1 MEDHSAAA
9 AAVVVVQAVVVGCV
23 EGAELPAFAVVV
35 VVVAAAFAEEVQI
48 GVAATPAAVVGC
60 TRRTW

>member
-35 VVVAAAFAEEVQI
+35 VVAAAFAEEVQI